1 MIFSCLFRT
10 YLFGRRHGVRKTSVS
25 VIFLHLYFILTV
37 MKTTHT
43 RSGNA
48 ATNSTSVVGL
58 ILIWTVIWAN
68 FPSKE
73 ELFSAQSASSSGEAQ
88 GGPELDLTIPGVVS
102 RPAEKSA
109 GTADALS
116 GATFGGLSV
125 PSDRRAKEI
134 AEVKCEAEVQ
144 QYCPDSL
151 EGEDRR
157 RCVMQRL
164 KRLDAPCQ
172 QIVRQRLVRWREAE
186 GYKRA
191 CAEDMKRVCSAVQPG
206 DGRLLQCLQE
216 HEQDL
221 SEVCYQSL
229 PKGRLHLRN

>member
-1 MIFSCLFRT
+1 
-10 YLFGRRHGVRKTSVS
+10 
-25 VIFLHLYFILTV
+25 

-43 RSGNA
+43 PSAEA
-48 ATNSTSVVGL
+48 ATNAISVVGL
-58 ILIWTVIWAN
+58 ILVWTVIWAN

-88 GGPELDLTIPGVVS
+88 RVPELDLTIPGVVN
-102 RPAEKSA
+102 RPAENSA
-109 GTADALS
+109 GAADSLS
-116 GATFGGLSV
+116 GVTLGGLSV
-125 PSDRRAKEI
+125 PRDRRAKEI

-157 RCVMQRL
+157 RCVVQRL

-186 GYKRA
+186 GYKLA
-191 CAEDMKRVCSAVQPG
+191 CVDDVKRFCPVVQPG
-206 DGRLLQCLQE
+206 DGRILQCLQE

-221 SEVCYQSL
+221 SEGCYQSL

>member
-1 MIFSCLFRT
+1 
-10 YLFGRRHGVRKTSVS
+10 
-25 VIFLHLYFILTV
+25 
-37 MKTTHT
+37 MKTTPT
-43 RSGNA
+43 RSGKA
-48 ATNSTSVVGL
+48 VTNSISVAGL
-58 ILIWTVIWAN
+58 ILVWTVIWTN

-73 ELFSAQSASSSGEAQ
+73 ELFSAQSASLRGESQ
-88 GGPELDLTIPGVVS
+88 RVPELDLTIPGVVS
-102 RPAEKSA
+102 RPAENSA
-109 GTADALS
+109 RTADSLS
-116 GATFGGLSV
+116 VATLGGLSV
-125 PSDRRAKEI
+125 PRDRRAKEI

-172 QIVRQRLVRWREAE
+172 QIVQKRLVRWREAE
-186 GYKRA
+186 SYKHA
-191 CAEDMKRVCSAVQPG
+191 CIEDMKRVCPTVQPG
-206 DGRLLQCLQE
+206 DGRILQCLQE